1 VATLANKLSSFYT
14 CSQPV
19 GGGTTLDKR
28 EFLKA
33 SGLALTGTMLTP
45 FEYTQSPAEPAARKN
60 WSGNYTYSTD
70 HLDTPANVEEVQAI
84 VKRARK
90 LRALGTRHSF
100 NGIADSAAEQISLQ
114 HLDQM
119 VIDPAASTVTI
130 GAGVTYGRLAPYID
144 SHGFALHNL
153 ASLPHISVAGGCATA
168 THGSGIHNRN
178 LSSACSALEV
188 IVANGDRLT
197 LTQAKDPDHFAGS
210 VVSLGAVGI
219 VTSLTLDLKP
229 TYQVEQVV
237 YQDLPFSELEHNLD
251 AIFASGYSVSLFTDW
266 QNHRATQV
274 WIKRHIDP
282 KKPYTWPLEFYGAKR
297 ATQELHPISG
307 HSAESCTEQL
317 GVPGRWYER
326 LPHFRMNFTP
336 SSGSELQ
343 TEYFVPRE
351 HAYEA
356 IRAVERLRDRI
367 TPHLFVTELRT
378 IESDSLWMSMAYQR
392 ASLAIHFTW
401 KPEWAAVQKILP
413 LIEANLAP
421 FEPRPHWAKLF
432 TLSPATLQSRYVRLG
447 DFKDLLH
454 QHDPGGKFRNAFLE
468 SNLYGT

>member
-1 VATLANKLSSFYT
+1 
-14 CSQPV
+14 
-19 GGGTTLDKR
+19 LDKR

-45 FEYTQSPAEPAARKN
+45 FEYAQSAHPDEPAARPANTRKN

-70 HLDTPANVEEVQAI
+70 RLDTPANVEEAQDV

-100 NGIADSAAEQISLQ
+100 NGIADSTAEQISLQ
-114 HLDQM
+114 HFDQM
-119 VIDPAASTVTI
+119 AIDPATSTVTI

-153 ASLPHISVAGGCATA
+153 ASLPHISVVGGCATA

-178 LSSACSALEV
+178 LSTSCSALELV
-188 IVANGDRLT
+188 VANGDRLT
-197 LTQAKDPDHFAGS
+197 LTRAKDPNHFTGA
-210 VVSLGAVGI
+210 VVSLGALGI
-219 VTSLTLDLKP
+219 VTSLTLDLEP
-229 TYQVEQVV
+229 SYQVEQVV

-251 AIFASGYSVSLFTDW
+251 AIFGSGYSVSLFTDW

-274 WIKRHIDP
+274 WIKRRVDP
-282 KKPYTWPLEFYGAKR
+282 KKPYTWPQEFYGAKR
-297 ATQELHPISG
+297 ATQKLHPVSG
-307 HSAESCTEQL
+307 HAAENCTEQL
-317 GVPGRWYER
+317 GIPGPWYER

-343 TEYFVPRE
+343 TEYFVSRE

-378 IESDSLWMSMAYQR
+378 IEADSLWMSMAYQR
-392 ASLAIHFTW
+392 PSLAIHFTW

-432 TLSPATLQSRYVRLG
+432 TLPSATLQSRYARLA

-454 QHDPGGKFRNAFLE
+454 QHDPEGKFRNGFLQ
-468 SNLYGT
+468 SNLYGG